1 MKVNELID
9 SFQIWI
15 TNEEKEILKKLN
27 KPVRLSSMSE
37 HEQVRIEYMIRKSII
52 TKIGHK
58 DPMVVINEQF
68 R

>member
-1 MKVNELID
+1 MKINELID

>member
-15 TNEEKEILKKLN
+15 TNEEKEILKKLT
-27 KPVRLSSMSE
+27 KPVRLSSLSE